1 MKGILASTLLA
12 IPLLFSSFA
21 TPALA
26 GKIIVRQRVY
36 RPRVVVVRRV
46 VVRQRR
52 IGGYWVNTRYG
63 RRWVPVRYVR
73 Y

>member
-1 MKGILASTLLA
+1 MKGILASALLA
-12 IPLLFSSFA
+12 VPLFFSSFS

-36 RPRVVVVRRV
+36 RPRVVVIRR
-46 VVRQRR
+46 VVRQRI